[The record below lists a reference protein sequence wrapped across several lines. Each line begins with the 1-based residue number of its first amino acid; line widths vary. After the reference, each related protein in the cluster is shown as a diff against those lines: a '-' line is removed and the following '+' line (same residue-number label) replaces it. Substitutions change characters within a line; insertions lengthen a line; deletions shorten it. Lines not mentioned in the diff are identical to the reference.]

1 VNKRLPLLPA
11 IFWITILFI
20 SLSGCSGQRFPGSQL
35 FSQQEKIIPL
45 KVLEE
50 VSPTVTIKTLW
61 QVQTGSAATHSKIY
75 PFISKQ
81 AIIVAANKRISAWDK
96 HSGKSLWVNNISEN
110 ISGGVNGG
118 NGLVFVG
125 TDHGNAIALNET
137 TGKTVWIKHL
147 GTEILS
153 VSIAKDGRIVFRS
166 IDGKLHGL
174 STETGDIVWQQQ
186 QLTPVLSLYGAS
198 VPILAGPYVIAGF
211 DNGKLAAYELQKGTS
226 IWETTLIL
234 PRGDNE
240 LDRMVDVDGKL
251 KALGSAMFATSFHGR
266 ISGIDLKTGKI
277 HWAKKHSSYTGA
289 DANTEGVYTADE
301 AGNIWK
307 LAPQTGQ
314 PIWKMDDL
322 VRRFPTAPSL
332 IGANLIVV
340 GDKKGNLHFI
350 NTKNGQFAARI
361 KGDLAGYD
369 VASAVEGSKVYS
381 LGRSGLL
388 SAKFISGN

>member
-11 IFWITILFI
+11 IFWTIILFI
-20 SLSGCSGQRFPGSQL
+20 GLPGCSGQSFPGSQI

-45 KVLEE
+45 KVLKKIT
-50 VSPTVTIKTLW
+50 PTVTIKTRW
-61 QVQTGSAATHSKIY
+61 QVQTGSAATNSKIY
-75 PFISKQ
+75 PFISNQ
-81 AIIVAANKRISAWDK
+81 VVVVAGNTRISAWDK
-96 HSGKSLWVNNISEN
+96 NSGKSLWSKSIGES

-147 GTEILS
+147 GAEILS
-153 VSIAKDGRIVFRS
+153 VSIAKNGRTVFRT
-166 IDGKLHGL
+166 IDGKLHGI
-174 STETGDIVWQQQ
+174 STQTGDIVWQQQ

-198 VPILAGPYVIAGF
+198 VPVLAGPYVIAGF
-211 DNGKLAAYELQKGTS
+211 DNGKLASYELQSGTS
-226 IWETTLIL
+226 VWETTLIL

-251 KALGSAMFATSFHGR
+251 TALGSAMFTTSFHGR
-266 ISGIDLKTGKI
+266 VSGIDLKTGNV

-301 AGNIWK
+301 AGNVWK

-314 PIWKMDDL
+314 PIWKMNDL
-322 VRRFPTAPSL
+322 VRRSPTAPSL
-332 IGANLIVV
+332 IGSNLIVI
-340 GDKKGNLHFI
+340 GDKDGNLHFI
-350 NTKNGQFAARI
+350 NTNNGQFAARI
-361 KGDLAGYD
+361 KGDATGYH
-369 VASAVEGSKVYS
+369 VASAVEGHTVYS
-381 LGRSGLL
+381 LGRGGLL
-388 SAKFISGN
+388 TVNVISNN